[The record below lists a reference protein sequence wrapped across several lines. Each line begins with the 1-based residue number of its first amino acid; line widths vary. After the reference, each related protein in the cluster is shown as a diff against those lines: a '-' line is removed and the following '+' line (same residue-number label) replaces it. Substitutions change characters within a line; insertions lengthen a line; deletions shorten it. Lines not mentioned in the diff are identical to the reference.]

1 MDNPATG
8 LPQVNRIYGVV
19 VGIVTDNKDPEGLY
33 RVKVKFPW
41 VKESSSDY
49 SDAPDSEDFLSNW
62 ARIASFMAGPE
73 RGAFWLPEVDDEVLV
88 AFEHGDLRRPF
99 VIGSLWSPVDKAV
112 HDNESQGGNNDFRT
126 LFSRS
131 GHVIQFVDAAGEG
144 RIVIQTKCE
153 EGTAADGHKS
163 RPGHYIVLDETDG
176 ALMIQIS
183 DGKQENLLTIDST
196 NNHVKMESK
205 NGDITVS
212 APNGKILLTCKTLE
226 TESTTSS
233 KVKAGSTAEIKAG
246 STMDI
251 NSTAGMTIKGA
262 TVKIN

>member
-1 MDNPATG
+1 MDSPIAG
-8 LPQVNRIYGVV
+8 VQQVNRIFGVV
-19 VGIVTDNKDPEGLY
+19 VGIVIDNNDPEGLY

-41 VKESSSDY
+41 VKESSSSYTD
-49 SDAPDSEDFLSNW
+49 DPDEEDFPSNW
-62 ARIASFMAGPE
+62 ARIATFMAGAD

-88 AFEHGDLRRPF
+88 AFEHGDVRRPF
-99 VIGSLWSPVDKAV
+99 VMGSLWSPVDKAV
-112 HDNESQGGNNDFRT
+112 HDNDSQGGKNDFRT

-131 GHVIQFVDAAGEG
+131 GHVVQFVDTPGEG
-144 RIVIQTKCE
+144 KVIIQTRCE
-153 EGTAADGHKS
+153 TGSAADGHKS

-176 ALMIQIS
+176 VLQIQIS

-205 NGDITVS
+205 NGDITLE
-212 APNGKILLTCKTLE
+212 APNGKILLSCKTLE
-226 TESTTSS
+226 TKSSMSS
-233 KVKAGSTAEIKAG
+233 KVQAGSTAEIKAG

-251 NSTAGMTIKGA
+251 NSSAGMTIKGA